1 MNKKFIRHV
10 IYYEDYYLNFF
21 NAQKEEVRKKLN
33 WTLQLISIQERI
45 PEKFFKHITGSDAL
59 FEIRVEV
66 GSDIFRVFSFFD
78 KGNLVVLVNGFQKK
92 TQKTPKS
99 EIKMAEKLK
108 KEYLEPNIID
118 NNMNIEDKKITT
130 FESHLDSQYGKIG
143 TNARDIYEEE
153 FESFQLGILIQE
165 MRKERGMTQEQ
176 LALKCGTT
184 KNYISKIENN
194 ASDIR
199 LSTLMRIIRQGL
211 GGHLKLSLTA

>member
-78 KGNLVVLVNGFQKK
+78 KGNLVVLINGFQKK

-108 KEYLEPNIID
+108 KEYLE
-118 NNMNIEDKKITT
+118 
-130 FESHLDSQYGKIG
+130 
-143 TNARDIYEEE
+143 
-153 FESFQLGILIQE
+153 
-165 MRKERGMTQEQ
+165 
-176 LALKCGTT
+176 T
-184 KNYISKIENN
+184 KYN
-194 ASDIR
+194 R
-199 LSTLMRIIRQGL
+199 
-211 GGHLKLSLTA
+211 